1 MRLTHPCASRH
12 PSHFFE
18 RSERLAHARAQSQ
31 GKSGYR
37 GLSRPLTSLQNQE
50 VCLAMRSQL
59 ENRLRTLQAEYEAG
73 QKALAHLEAQKAL
86 LKETLLRIGGAIQV
100 LQEELETSPDPQ
112 PLAAQADQSA
122 TPAQD
127 LNSVGVTPAQP
138 IH

>member
-1 MRLTHPCASRH
+1 
-12 PSHFFE
+12 
-18 RSERLAHARAQSQ
+18 
-31 GKSGYR
+31 
-37 GLSRPLTSLQNQE
+37 
-50 VCLAMRSQL
+50 MRSQL

-100 LQEELETSPDPQ
+100 LQEELETSLDPQ
-112 PLAAQADQSA
+112 PLTAQADRPA

-138 IH
+138 IY